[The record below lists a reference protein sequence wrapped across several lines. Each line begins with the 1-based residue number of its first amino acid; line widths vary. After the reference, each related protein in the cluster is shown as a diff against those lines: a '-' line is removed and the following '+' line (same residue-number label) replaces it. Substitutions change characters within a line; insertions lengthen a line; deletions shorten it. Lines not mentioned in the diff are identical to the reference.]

1 MRVVNSLREA
11 RRDAGLTQEELSRRC
26 GVSRQTIIAVER
38 GVHVPSLT
46 LALQL
51 ADVLGHSVSSL
62 FALNR
67 TSSDDEM
74 RSA

>member
-11 RRDAGLTQEELSRRC
+11 RRAAGWTQEELSSRC

-38 GVHVPSLT
+38 GVHVPTLT

-51 ADVLGHSVSSL
+51 AEVLDRPITSL
-62 FALNR
+62 FMLERVASR
-67 TSSDDEM
+67 
-74 RSA
+74 

>member
-11 RRDAGLTQEELSRRC
+11 RRSAGLTQEELSNKC

-38 GVHVPSLT
+38 GAHVPTLT

-51 ADVLGHSVSSL
+51 ADVLDRPLASL
-62 FALNR
+62 FSLQR
-67 TSSDDEM
+67 DLPG
-74 RSA
+74 